1 MSSIIHNDG
10 KKDPELEIAEYFVQ
24 IRESDI
30 NDFDLDRPIVV
41 NVGEHDLIQSIYL
54 EDKEKFRKIL
64 KEGIVWALLHYNYN
78 ETDEEWETY
87 KESVRYD
94 ISPIIILPVNIK
106 LHDIKAEKH
115 EGKIITFNSD
125 IVSVDEKETV
135 ALITKWLCLD
145 CGREQTTGRQTYKV
159 CIDCNSKEIESKGIV
174 NSESIQRVLL
184 REPMDEAKH
193 STQQTFV
200 GKFILNM

>member
-106 LHDIKAEKH
+106 LHD
-115 EGKIITFNSD
+115 N
-125 IVSVDEKETV
+125 
-135 ALITKWLCLD
+135 
-145 CGREQTTGRQTYKV
+145 
-159 CIDCNSKEIESKGIV
+159 
-174 NSESIQRVLL
+174 
-184 REPMDEAKH
+184 
-193 STQQTFV
+193 
-200 GKFILNM
+200 